1 VNTKRKIKSVLKEH
15 YGSFN
20 SYLEKEYANAVTTQL
35 LSKSLRNKESWATY
49 NQVILELKN
58 NLKDLLKVKELQY
71 RLTDYED
78 PQNACIDVLE
88 NVQTKTPELERLYYK
103 IRNFK

>member
-1 VNTKRKIKSVLKEH
+1 MNTKRKIRTVLKEH

-20 SYLEKEYANAVTTQL
+20 SYLEKEYANAVTTNL
-35 LSKSLRNKESWATY
+35 LSKCHSDKESWATY

-71 RLTDYED
+71 RLTDHED
-78 PQNACIDVLE
+78 PKNACISVLE
-88 NVQTKTPELERLYYK
+88 TVQTKTPELERLYYK